1 MDTSQ
6 TAKKFEQRL
15 REMEKEVVRFRRTEE
30 SLRESEEK
38 YRTIIESIEE
48 GYFETDLKGHLIF
61 MNHRLCEIMGYS
73 PNELMGM
80 NSHEYMTAETAAKV
94 NRVCSQVCQTE
105 APAKTPNFE
114 VIKKDGQHAIL
125 ELSTTLIKD
134 RKNRPAGFRG
144 VARDITNRI
153 KAEKEKEKIEHQ
165 RQHIQKLETI
175 KRLCAGMAHDFNTLL
190 ARVLGYID
198 LAKEDLKPGT
208 EIYNFMAAAE
218 EQCAYARMLTEK
230 FRTVSGELIPK
241 MKIGSLDKLLR
252 YWTNATLL
260 LSYIKW
266 KCVIAD
272 DLWPV
277 EFDERL
283 MKQVIDQILL
293 NAGDAMPSGGQV
305 AILAENLT
313 LAEEINEPGIYI
325 KAGKYVKISICD
337 QGGGIPEADLPE
349 IFDPYYSSKEIGD
362 QKGMGLGLAM
372 AYAIIKKHKGY
383 IYVNSPVGLGTTVD
397 LYIPAY
403 ERG

>member
-1 MDTSQ
+1 MDARQ
-6 TAKKFEQRL
+6 TAEKLEQRL
-15 REMEKEVVRFRRTEE
+15 LELEKEVVRRRRAEE

-48 GYFETDLKGHLIF
+48 GYFETDLKGRLIY

-73 PNELMGM
+73 PKELTGM
-80 NSHEYMTAETAAKV
+80 SSREYMTAETAVKV
-94 NRVCSQVCQTE
+94 NKIFNQVYQTE
-105 APAKTPNFE
+105 TPAKTPNFE
-114 VIKKDGQHAIL
+114 VVKKDGQHAVL

-134 RKNRPAGFRG
+134 RENRPAGFRG

-153 KAEKEKEKIEHQ
+153 KAEREKEKIEYQ
-165 RQHIQKLETI
+165 RQHIRKLETI

-208 EIYNFMAAAE
+208 EIYNFISAAE

-241 MKIGSLDKLLR
+241 MKIGSFGELLQ
-252 YWTNATLL
+252 YWTNAGLF
-260 LSYIKW
+260 LSNIKW
-266 KCVIAD
+266 KCIIAD

-283 MKQVIDQILL
+283 MKQVIDHIIL
-293 NAGDAMPSGGQV
+293 NAGDAMTNGGQIAV
-305 AILAENLT
+305 LAENLT
-313 LAEEINEPGIYI
+313 LAEKINEPGIYI
-325 KAGKYVKISICD
+325 KAGKYVKISIRD
-337 QGGGIPEADLPE
+337 QGRGIPEADLSE

-372 AYAIIKKHKGY
+372 AYTIIKKHKGY
-383 IYVNSPVGLGTTVD
+383 IYVKSTVGVGTTID

-403 ERG
+403 EEG